1 MRKLN
6 VVYNHNYDIPLPDG
20 HRFVGT
26 KFSDLYNHIKD
37 SDIYKNLIIHK
48 SIEAP
53 ISDVQC
59 VHKSEY
65 VLNVKQGSL
74 SRADERKIN
83 LPWSKR
89 LARRSFLAIQGTL
102 QTSQL
107 ALENG
112 VACHLAGGTHHA
124 FKDCGSGFCVFNDLA
139 YAALMLINNKIV
151 KKILI
156 FDCDVHQGDGTARIL
171 EKNDNIFTCSIHC
184 KKNFPLNKAQ
194 SNLDIELEDH
204 TNNTEYLF
212 DDLVFAT
219 GFDAMTGAV
228 NAIDIRNEND
238 ISLKSIWDK
247 GPKTYLGI
255 MVSNFPNLFMITGP
269 QSPGVKSQM
278 ILSIEQHVDFV
289 HNLIVHKQ
297 KNNFNTVSANL
308 NSQNE
313 WVNHN
318 NEVANSTLY
327 PLAHSWYNGD
337 NIVGK
342 SRNFM
347 PYVGGVANYKSICD
361 EKIKNNYEGF
371 EFL

>member
-37 SDIYKNLIIHK
+37 SDIYKNLIVHK

-107 ALENG
+107 ALGNS

-139 YAALMLINNKIV
+139 YASIALLNQKKV

-156 FDCDVHQGDGTARIL
+156 LDLDVHQGDGTASIC
-171 EKNDNIFTCSIHC
+171 ENIDNIFTCSIHC
-184 KKNFPLNKAQ
+184 KNNFPFDKKN
-194 SNLDIELEDH
+194 SNLDVPIDDEVSDVKYINILTKTLDQIESNFTPDIVFYDAGVDVH
-204 TNNTEYLF
+204 SN
-212 DDLVFAT
+212 DDLGNLNLTDDGIKKRDEIVCEYFKEKRIPLCTVIGGGYSKNRQELASRH
-219 GFDAMTGAV
+219 F
-228 NAIDIRNEND
+228 
-238 ISLKSIWDK
+238 SIFETVS
-247 GPKTYLGI
+247 KTYL
-255 MVSNFPNLFMITGP
+255 
-269 QSPGVKSQM
+269 
-278 ILSIEQHVDFV
+278 
-289 HNLIVHKQ
+289 
-297 KNNFNTVSANL
+297 
-308 NSQNE
+308 
-313 WVNHN
+313 
-318 NEVANSTLY
+318 
-327 PLAHSWYNGD
+327 
-337 NIVGK
+337 
-342 SRNFM
+342 
-347 PYVGGVANYKSICD
+347 
-361 EKIKNNYEGF
+361 
-371 EFL
+371 

>member
-107 ALENG
+107 ALGNG

-139 YAALMLINNKIV
+139 YASILYLIKKS

-156 FDCDVHQGDGTARIL
+156 LDLDVHQGDGTASIC
-171 EKNDNIFTCSIHC
+171 ENIDNIFTCSIHC
-184 KKNFPLNKAQ
+184 KNNFPFDKKN
-194 SNLDIELEDH
+194 SNLDVPIDDEVNDVKYINILTKTLDQIESNFTPDIVFYDAGVDVH
-204 TNNTEYLF
+204 SN
-212 DDLVFAT
+212 DDLGNLNLTDDGIKKRDEIVCEYFKEKKYPLCTVIGGGYSKNRQELASRH
-219 GFDAMTGAV
+219 F
-228 NAIDIRNEND
+228 
-238 ISLKSIWDK
+238 SIFETVS
-247 GPKTYLGI
+247 KTYL
-255 MVSNFPNLFMITGP
+255 
-269 QSPGVKSQM
+269 
-278 ILSIEQHVDFV
+278 
-289 HNLIVHKQ
+289 
-297 KNNFNTVSANL
+297 
-308 NSQNE
+308 
-313 WVNHN
+313 
-318 NEVANSTLY
+318 
-327 PLAHSWYNGD
+327 
-337 NIVGK
+337 
-342 SRNFM
+342 
-347 PYVGGVANYKSICD
+347 
-361 EKIKNNYEGF
+361 
-371 EFL
+371 

>member
-107 ALENG
+107 ALGNG

-139 YAALMLINNKIV
+139 YASIALLNQKKV

-156 FDCDVHQGDGTARIL
+156 LDLDVHQGDGTASIC
-171 EKNDNIFTCSIHC
+171 ENIDNIFTCSIHC
-184 KKNFPLNKAQ
+184 KNNFPFDKKN
-194 SNLDIELEDH
+194 SNLDVPIDDEVNDVKYINILTKTLDQIESNFKPDIVFYDAGVDVH
-204 TNNTEYLF
+204 SN
-212 DDLVFAT
+212 DDLGNLNLTDDGIKKRDEIVCEYFKEKKIPLCTVIGGGYSKNRQELASRH
-219 GFDAMTGAV
+219 F
-228 NAIDIRNEND
+228 
-238 ISLKSIWDK
+238 SIFETVS
-247 GPKTYLGI
+247 KTYL
-255 MVSNFPNLFMITGP
+255 
-269 QSPGVKSQM
+269 
-278 ILSIEQHVDFV
+278 
-289 HNLIVHKQ
+289 
-297 KNNFNTVSANL
+297 
-308 NSQNE
+308 
-313 WVNHN
+313 
-318 NEVANSTLY
+318 
-327 PLAHSWYNGD
+327 
-337 NIVGK
+337 
-342 SRNFM
+342 
-347 PYVGGVANYKSICD
+347 
-361 EKIKNNYEGF
+361 
-371 EFL
+371 

>member
-26 KFSDLYNHIKD
+26 KFSDLYNHIKN
-37 SDIYKNLIIHK
+37 SGIYKNLIIHK

-107 ALENG
+107 ALGNG

-139 YAALMLINNKIV
+139 YASIALLNQKKV

-156 FDCDVHQGDGTARIL
+156 LDLDVHQGDGTASIC
-171 EKNDNIFTCSIHC
+171 ENIDNIFTCSIHC
-184 KKNFPLNKAQ
+184 KNNFPFDKKN
-194 SNLDIELEDH
+194 SNLDVPIDDEVDDVKYINILTKTLDQIESHFTPDIVFYDAGVDVH
-204 TNNTEYLF
+204 SN
-212 DDLVFAT
+212 DDLGNLNLTDDGIKKRDEIVCEYFKEKKIPLCTVIGGGYSKNRQELASRH
-219 GFDAMTGAV
+219 F
-228 NAIDIRNEND
+228 
-238 ISLKSIWDK
+238 SIFETVS
-247 GPKTYLGI
+247 KTYL
-255 MVSNFPNLFMITGP
+255 
-269 QSPGVKSQM
+269 
-278 ILSIEQHVDFV
+278 
-289 HNLIVHKQ
+289 
-297 KNNFNTVSANL
+297 
-308 NSQNE
+308 
-313 WVNHN
+313 
-318 NEVANSTLY
+318 
-327 PLAHSWYNGD
+327 
-337 NIVGK
+337 
-342 SRNFM
+342 
-347 PYVGGVANYKSICD
+347 
-361 EKIKNNYEGF
+361 
-371 EFL
+371 

>member
-6 VVYNHNYDIPLPDG
+6 VVYNHNYDIPLPNG

-59 VHKSEY
+59 VHNSEY
-65 VLNVKQGSL
+65 VLNVKQGNL

-107 ALENG
+107 ALGNG

-139 YAALMLINNKIV
+139 YASIALLNQKKV

-156 FDCDVHQGDGTARIL
+156 LDLDVHQGDGTASIC
-171 EKNDNIFTCSIHC
+171 ENIDNIFTCSIHC
-184 KKNFPLNKAQ
+184 KNNFPFDKKN
-194 SNLDIELEDH
+194 SNLDVPIDDEVNDVKYINILTKTLDQIESNFTPDIVFYDAGVDVH
-204 TNNTEYLF
+204 SN
-212 DDLVFAT
+212 DDLGNLNLTDDGIKKRDEIVCEYFKEKKIPLCTVIGGGYSKNRQELASRH
-219 GFDAMTGAV
+219 F
-228 NAIDIRNEND
+228 
-238 ISLKSIWDK
+238 SI
-247 GPKTYLGI
+247 
-255 MVSNFPNLFMITGP
+255 F
-269 QSPGVKSQM
+269 
-278 ILSIEQHVDFV
+278 E
-289 HNLIVHKQ
+289 
-297 KNNFNTVSANL
+297 TVS
-308 NSQNE
+308 
-313 WVNHN
+313 
-318 NEVANSTLY
+318 
-327 PLAHSWYNGD
+327 
-337 NIVGK
+337 
-342 SRNFM
+342 
-347 PYVGGVANYKSICD
+347 
-361 EKIKNNYEGF
+361 KIY
-371 EFL
+371 L

>member
-53 ISDVQC
+53 ISDVKC

-139 YAALMLINNKIV
+139 YASIALLNQKKV

-156 FDCDVHQGDGTARIL
+156 LDLDVHQGDGTASIC
-171 EKNDNIFTCSIHC
+171 ENIDNIFTCSIHC
-184 KKNFPLNKAQ
+184 KNNFPFDKKN
-194 SNLDIELEDH
+194 SNLDVPIDDEVDDVKYINILTKTLDQIESNFTPDIVFYDAGVDVH
-204 TNNTEYLF
+204 SN
-212 DDLVFAT
+212 DDLGNLNLSDDGIKKRDEIVCEYFKEKKVPLCTVIGGGYSKNKQELASRH
-219 GFDAMTGAV
+219 F
-228 NAIDIRNEND
+228 
-238 ISLKSIWDK
+238 SIFETVS
-247 GPKTYLGI
+247 KTYL
-255 MVSNFPNLFMITGP
+255 
-269 QSPGVKSQM
+269 
-278 ILSIEQHVDFV
+278 
-289 HNLIVHKQ
+289 
-297 KNNFNTVSANL
+297 
-308 NSQNE
+308 
-313 WVNHN
+313 
-318 NEVANSTLY
+318 
-327 PLAHSWYNGD
+327 
-337 NIVGK
+337 
-342 SRNFM
+342 
-347 PYVGGVANYKSICD
+347 
-361 EKIKNNYEGF
+361 
-371 EFL
+371 

>member
-74 SRADERKIN
+74 SRSDERKIN

-107 ALENG
+107 ALGNG

-124 FKDCGSGFCVFNDLA
+124 FKDCGYGFCVFNDLA
-139 YAALMLINNKIV
+139 YASIALLNQKKV

-156 FDCDVHQGDGTARIL
+156 LDLDVHQGDGTASIC
-171 EKNDNIFTCSIHC
+171 ENIDNIFTCSIHC
-184 KKNFPLNKAQ
+184 KNNFPFDKKN
-194 SNLDIELEDH
+194 SNLDVPIDDEVNDVEYINILTKTLDQIESNFTPDIVFYDAGVDVH
-204 TNNTEYLF
+204 SN
-212 DDLVFAT
+212 DDLGNLNLTDDGIKKRDEIVCEYFKEKKIPLCTVIGGGYSKNRKELASRH
-219 GFDAMTGAV
+219 F
-228 NAIDIRNEND
+228 
-238 ISLKSIWDK
+238 SIFETVS
-247 GPKTYLGI
+247 KTYL
-255 MVSNFPNLFMITGP
+255 
-269 QSPGVKSQM
+269 
-278 ILSIEQHVDFV
+278 
-289 HNLIVHKQ
+289 
-297 KNNFNTVSANL
+297 
-308 NSQNE
+308 
-313 WVNHN
+313 
-318 NEVANSTLY
+318 
-327 PLAHSWYNGD
+327 
-337 NIVGK
+337 
-342 SRNFM
+342 
-347 PYVGGVANYKSICD
+347 
-361 EKIKNNYEGF
+361 
-371 EFL
+371 

>member
-6 VVYNHNYDIPLPDG
+6 VVYNPNYDIPLPDG

-26 KFSDLYNHIKD
+26 KFSDLYNYIKD

-59 VHKSEY
+59 VHNSEY

-107 ALENG
+107 ALGNG

-139 YAALMLINNKIV
+139 YASISLLNQKKV

-156 FDCDVHQGDGTARIL
+156 LDLDVHQGDGTASIC
-171 EKNDNIFTCSIHC
+171 ENIDNIFTCSIHC
-184 KKNFPLNKAQ
+184 KNNFPFDKKN
-194 SNLDIELEDH
+194 SNLDVPIDDEVNDIKYINILTKTLDQIESNFKPDIVFYDAGVDVH
-204 TNNTEYLF
+204 SN
-212 DDLVFAT
+212 DDLGNLNLTDDGIKKRDEIVCEYFKEKKIPLCTVIGGGYSKNRQELASRH
-219 GFDAMTGAV
+219 F
-228 NAIDIRNEND
+228 
-238 ISLKSIWDK
+238 SIFETVS
-247 GPKTYLGI
+247 KTYL
-255 MVSNFPNLFMITGP
+255 
-269 QSPGVKSQM
+269 
-278 ILSIEQHVDFV
+278 
-289 HNLIVHKQ
+289 
-297 KNNFNTVSANL
+297 
-308 NSQNE
+308 
-313 WVNHN
+313 
-318 NEVANSTLY
+318 
-327 PLAHSWYNGD
+327 
-337 NIVGK
+337 
-342 SRNFM
+342 
-347 PYVGGVANYKSICD
+347 
-361 EKIKNNYEGF
+361 
-371 EFL
+371 

>member
-107 ALENG
+107 ALGNG

-139 YAALMLINNKIV
+139 YASIALLNQKKV

-156 FDCDVHQGDGTARIL
+156 LDLDVHQGDGTASIC
-171 EKNDNIFTCSIHC
+171 ENIDNIFTCSIHC
-184 KKNFPLNKAQ
+184 KNNFPFDKKN
-194 SNLDIELEDH
+194 SNLDVPIDDEVNDVEYINILTKTLDQIESYFTPDIVFYDAGVDVH
-204 TNNTEYLF
+204 SN
-212 DDLVFAT
+212 DDLGNLNLTDDGIKKRDEIVCEYFKEKKIPLCTVIGGGYSKNRQELASRH
-219 GFDAMTGAV
+219 F
-228 NAIDIRNEND
+228 
-238 ISLKSIWDK
+238 SIFETVS
-247 GPKTYLGI
+247 KTYL
-255 MVSNFPNLFMITGP
+255 
-269 QSPGVKSQM
+269 
-278 ILSIEQHVDFV
+278 
-289 HNLIVHKQ
+289 
-297 KNNFNTVSANL
+297 
-308 NSQNE
+308 
-313 WVNHN
+313 
-318 NEVANSTLY
+318 
-327 PLAHSWYNGD
+327 
-337 NIVGK
+337 
-342 SRNFM
+342 
-347 PYVGGVANYKSICD
+347 
-361 EKIKNNYEGF
+361 
-371 EFL
+371 

>member
-107 ALENG
+107 ALGNG

-139 YAALMLINNKIV
+139 YASISLLNQKKV

-156 FDCDVHQGDGTARIL
+156 LDLDVHQGDGTASIC
-171 EKNDNIFTCSIHC
+171 ENIDNIFTCSIHC
-184 KKNFPLNKAQ
+184 KNNFPFDKKN
-194 SNLDIELEDH
+194 SNLDVPIDDEVNDVKYINILTKTLDQIESNFTPDIVFYDAGVDVH
-204 TNNTEYLF
+204 SN
-212 DDLVFAT
+212 DDLGNLNLTDDGIKKRDEIVCEYFKEKKIPLCTVIGGGYSKNRQELASRH
-219 GFDAMTGAV
+219 F
-228 NAIDIRNEND
+228 
-238 ISLKSIWDK
+238 SIFETVS
-247 GPKTYLGI
+247 KTYL
-255 MVSNFPNLFMITGP
+255 
-269 QSPGVKSQM
+269 
-278 ILSIEQHVDFV
+278 
-289 HNLIVHKQ
+289 
-297 KNNFNTVSANL
+297 
-308 NSQNE
+308 
-313 WVNHN
+313 
-318 NEVANSTLY
+318 
-327 PLAHSWYNGD
+327 
-337 NIVGK
+337 
-342 SRNFM
+342 
-347 PYVGGVANYKSICD
+347 
-361 EKIKNNYEGF
+361 
-371 EFL
+371 

>member
-59 VHKSEY
+59 VHNSEY
-65 VLNVKQGSL
+65 VLNVKQGNL

-107 ALENG
+107 ALGNG

-139 YAALMLINNKIV
+139 YASIALLNQKKV

-156 FDCDVHQGDGTARIL
+156 LDLDVHQGDGTASIC
-171 EKNDNIFTCSIHC
+171 ENIDNIFTCSIHC
-184 KKNFPLNKAQ
+184 KNNFPFDKKN
-194 SNLDIELEDH
+194 SNLDVPIDDEVNDVEYINILTKTLDQIESNFTPDIVFYDAGVDVH
-204 TNNTEYLF
+204 SN
-212 DDLVFAT
+212 DDLGNLNLTDDGIKKRDEIVCEYFKEKKIPLCTVIGGGYSKNRQELASRH
-219 GFDAMTGAV
+219 F
-228 NAIDIRNEND
+228 
-238 ISLKSIWDK
+238 SIFETVS
-247 GPKTYLGI
+247 KTYL
-255 MVSNFPNLFMITGP
+255 
-269 QSPGVKSQM
+269 
-278 ILSIEQHVDFV
+278 
-289 HNLIVHKQ
+289 
-297 KNNFNTVSANL
+297 
-308 NSQNE
+308 
-313 WVNHN
+313 
-318 NEVANSTLY
+318 
-327 PLAHSWYNGD
+327 
-337 NIVGK
+337 
-342 SRNFM
+342 
-347 PYVGGVANYKSICD
+347 
-361 EKIKNNYEGF
+361 
-371 EFL
+371 

>member
-107 ALENG
+107 ALGNG

-139 YAALMLINNKIV
+139 YASIALLNQKKV

-156 FDCDVHQGDGTARIL
+156 LDLDVHQGDGTASIC
-171 EKNDNIFTCSIHC
+171 ENIDNIFTCSIHC
-184 KKNFPLNKAQ
+184 KNNFPFDKKN
-194 SNLDIELEDH
+194 SNLDVPIDDEVNDVEYINILTKTLDQIESNFTPDIVFYDAGVDVH
-204 TNNTEYLF
+204 SN
-212 DDLVFAT
+212 DDLGNLNLTDYGIKKRDEIVCEYFKEKKIPLCTVIGGGYSKNRQELASRH
-219 GFDAMTGAV
+219 F
-228 NAIDIRNEND
+228 
-238 ISLKSIWDK
+238 SIFETVS
-247 GPKTYLGI
+247 KTYL
-255 MVSNFPNLFMITGP
+255 
-269 QSPGVKSQM
+269 
-278 ILSIEQHVDFV
+278 
-289 HNLIVHKQ
+289 
-297 KNNFNTVSANL
+297 
-308 NSQNE
+308 
-313 WVNHN
+313 
-318 NEVANSTLY
+318 
-327 PLAHSWYNGD
+327 
-337 NIVGK
+337 
-342 SRNFM
+342 
-347 PYVGGVANYKSICD
+347 
-361 EKIKNNYEGF
+361 
-371 EFL
+371 